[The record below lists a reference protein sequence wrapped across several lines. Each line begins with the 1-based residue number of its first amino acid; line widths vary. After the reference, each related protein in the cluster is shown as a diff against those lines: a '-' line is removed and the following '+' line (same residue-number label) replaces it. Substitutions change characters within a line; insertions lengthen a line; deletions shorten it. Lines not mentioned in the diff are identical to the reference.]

1 MFKRSLMAQKPVIP
15 ILFFSPRWARRL
27 RFLYPLGRLIAGKRV
42 QAEFRAASLT
52 DDPEQYAVAFILSSS
67 IWAVLV
73 AGLIFFI
80 AVYGQG
86 LYPEEAAAPVTA
98 IGIVVFAVFFVLHMM
113 YPSILARRAAEE
125 ADRKLV
131 YVLRDLWVQ
140 STSGVPSYIAMSNIA
155 RGDYGVISDEVHDA
169 VSKISAGERD
179 ITVLEHLATTT
190 RSEAFKRSLWDVIT
204 SMKTGL
210 GMSAALE
217 NALTALTG
225 EQRRRIKAYSTSLN
239 FYLLL
244 YLLFAAVVPAIFT
257 TFLALLSVFGI
268 LMISAETLGGI
279 VVLSLIVQ
287 ISLVGLMRAGR
298 PEVGV

>member
-1 MFKRSLMAQKPVIP
+1 MAEKPMIP
-15 ILFFSPRWARRL
+15 ILLFSPRWARRL
-27 RFLYPLGRLIAGKRV
+27 RFLYPLGRLIANRRV
-42 QAEFRAASLT
+42 QAELKAATL
-52 DDPEQYAVAFILSSS
+52 DEEPEQYGIAFVLSSFL
-67 IWAVLV
+67 WAVLMS
-73 AGLIFFI
+73 GLVFII

-86 LYPEEAAAPVTA
+86 LYPDEAAAPAAAVGA
-98 IGIVVFAVFFVLHMM
+98 VVFAVFLALHIA
-113 YPSILARRAAEE
+113 YPSILARRIAEE
-125 ADRKLV
+125 ADRKLI

-140 STSGVPSYIAMSNIA
+140 STSGVPLYIALSNIA
-155 RGDYGVISDEVHDA
+155 RGEYGVLSDEIHGA

-179 ITVLEHLATTT
+179 ITVMEHLATTT
-190 RSEAFKRSLWDVIT
+190 RSEAVRRAFWDVIT

-210 GMSAALE
+210 GLSAALE
-217 NALTALTG
+217 NTLSTLTA
-225 EQRRRIKAYSTSLN
+225 EQRRKIKAYGASLN

-268 LMISAETLGGI
+268 LMISAGTLGVI
-279 VVLSLIVQ
+279 VALSLVVQ